1 MDSHSVVDNI
11 DSNNQDVT
19 KVINLGMKKEE
30 VLKQMLHVLN
40 INYELKDELHG
51 KEFER
56 DKLLD
61 IDIVKEL
68 MILKPLIISSG
79 YKSGKLTSL
88 HKNNESLQ
96 KFPGINMVRQVLKC
110 NGLKLNPY
118 VVSIGY
124 DQDTGKK
131 LTKRYFNIHKLDDI

>member
-1 MDSHSVVDNI
+1 MNSQIVSDNI
-11 DSNNQDVT
+11 DCNNLDET

-30 VLKQMLHVLN
+30 VLKRMLNVLK
-40 INYELKDELHG
+40 INYNLIDELHG

-56 DKLLD
+56 DVLLD
-61 IDIVKEL
+61 SDIVKEL
-68 MILKPLIISSG
+68 MVLKPLIISSG

-110 NGLKLNPY
+110 NGFKLNPH

-124 DQDTGKK
+124 DQDSGKK
-131 LTKRYFNIHKLDDI
+131 LTKRYFHIHKLDDI

>member
-1 MDSHSVVDNI
+1 MNSESVSDNL
-11 DSNNQDVT
+11 DGNNLEET

-30 VLKQMLHVLN
+30 NLKRMLNLLN

-56 DKLLD
+56 DLLLD
-61 IDIVKEL
+61 NDIVKDL
-68 MILKPLIISSG
+68 MVLKPLIISSG

-110 NGLKLNPY
+110 NGFKLSPY

-124 DQDTGKK
+124 DQDSGKK
-131 LTKRYFNIHKLDDI
+131 LTKRYFHIHKLDDI